1 MSGTLHAPL
10 IAPEHAAR
18 LLDDVLYERVLDCI
32 DLQKLFLVEVELWV
46 ALAECDIAETDEAA
60 KQLAKQMIDRALRRL
75 PDDDRRY
82 SLLPPFGP
90 ACADC
95 PNADGEPRGPSTRK
109 PGRNAG

>member
-1 MSGTLHAPL
+1 MSGELHAPL

-18 LLDDVLYERVLDCI
+18 LLDDVLYERVLDCV

-46 ALAECDIAETDEAA
+46 ALAECEVAANDEAA
-60 KQLAKQMIDRALRRL
+60 KQIAKQMIDRALRRL

-82 SLLPPFGP
+82 SLMPPFGP

-95 PNADGEPRGPSTRK
+95 PNTGDEGPAPRK
-109 PGRNAG
+109 PGRNAR